1 MRRAPRGADEMGA
14 SVSLLSQTALMSRS
28 PLPELAPG
36 PPPEV
41 LDEIGAAW
49 ERAQA
54 SPMGSLELAFDSAPA
69 ISRAWG
75 ELRLPD
81 GTVVARLR
89 AGEAVALACG
99 DMVLQPV

>member
-1 MRRAPRGADEMGA
+1 M
-14 SVSLLSQTALMSRS
+14 LSS
-28 PLPELAPG
+28 PLHELLPG

-54 SPMGSLELAFDSAPA
+54 PMIESLELSFDSAGG

-81 GTVVARLR
+81 GGVVARLR
-89 AGEAVALACG
+89 ASEAVALACG
-99 DMVLQPV
+99 DMVLQTV

>member
-1 MRRAPRGADEMGA
+1 MGA

-28 PLPELAPG
+28 PLPELVAG
-36 PPPEV
+36 PPPKV

-54 SPMGSLELAFDSAPA
+54 SRLESLELAFDSAPE

-81 GTVVARLR
+81 GTVVARLG
-89 AGEAVALACG
+89 ASEAVALACG
-99 DMVLQPV
+99 DTVLWPV

>member
-1 MRRAPRGADEMGA
+1 MGA
-14 SVSLLSQTALMSRS
+14 SVSLLSKTALMLRS
-28 PLPELAPG
+28 PLPELLPG

-54 SPMGSLELAFDSAPA
+54 GMVESLELGFDSAPDLA
-69 ISRAWG
+69 RAWG

-89 AGEAVALACG
+89 ASEAVALACG

>member
-1 MRRAPRGADEMGA
+1 MRGSP
-14 SVSLLSQTALMSRS
+14 SRS
-28 PLPELAPG
+28 ITVGAMCTELPDEL
-36 PPPEV
+36 
-41 LDEIGAAW
+41 LDEVAAAW

-54 SPMGSLELAFDSAPA
+54 PLASLELGFDSAP
-69 ISRAWG
+69 SVGRAWG

-89 AGEAVALACG
+89 ASEAVALACG

>member
-1 MRRAPRGADEMGA
+1 M
-14 SVSLLSQTALMSRS
+14 LRS
-28 PLPELAPG
+28 PLPELVSG

-54 SPMGSLELAFDSAPA
+54 PMVESLELGFDSAPGVA
-69 ISRAWG
+69 RAWG
-75 ELRLPD
+75 ELRLAD

-89 AGEAVALACG
+89 ASEAIALACG

>member
-1 MRRAPRGADEMGA
+1 M
-14 SVSLLSQTALMSRS
+14 LRS
-28 PLPELAPG
+28 PLPELVPG

-54 SPMGSLELAFDSAPA
+54 SMVESLELGFDSAA
-69 ISRAWG
+69 GLARAWG

-81 GTVVARLR
+81 RTVVARLR
-89 AGEAVALACG
+89 ASEAVALACG

>member
-1 MRRAPRGADEMGA
+1 M
-14 SVSLLSQTALMSRS
+14 LSS
-28 PLPELAPG
+28 PLPELLPG

-54 SPMGSLELAFDSAPA
+54 PMIESLELSFDSAPGVA
-69 ISRAWG
+69 RAWG

-81 GTVVARLR
+81 GAVVARLR
-89 AGEAVALACG
+89 ASEAVALACG
-99 DMVLQPV
+99 DMVLQAV